1 MKISSPRASK
11 REQSTP
17 TAGFWL
23 ILPVVT
29 SYCHPCHGHVTTL
42 PSITPC
48 PSGPPRCKQVLLM
61 AKNLPPTF
69 ARAIALPSTWNSR
82 IVPGVIS
89 FVFAARA
96 IAIVSSLPLFHAF
109 CAPSSRC
116 KNSPGPSSN
125 FPLLSRRWT
134 LRHHHSLLEFIH
146 HLRLQPHFRRPLRQ
160 RHLIDLVLQLQQR
173 KKQPFRPWGASY
185 DIHIYRNDLIHTLQ
199 HRIRIKRPAHAR
211 ARSHRNAPLRVRH
224 LFPHALQHRSH
235 LQRHRSCHDHQVR
248 LPRRRPE
255 HFRSEPRHVEPRG
268 CGSNHFDRAAC
279 QSKRK
284 RPDGALPRP
293 VEH

>member
-48 PSGPPRCKQVLLM
+48 PSGPPRCRQVLLM

-96 IAIVSSLPLFHAF
+96 NAMVLFSPLSSLRSH
-109 CAPSSRC
+109 
-116 KNSPGPSSN
+116 SPC
-125 FPLLSRRWT
+125 FLSRRRT
-134 LRHHHSLLEFIH
+134 LRHHHSLLELIH

-160 RHLIDLVLQLQQR
+160 RHLVDLVLQLQQR
-173 KKQPFRPWGASY
+173 EKQPFRPRRASY
-185 DIHIYRNDLIHTLQ
+185 NVHIHRNNLVHALQ
-199 HRIRIKRPAHAR
+199 HRVCIERPAHAR
-211 ARSHRNAPLRVRH
+211 ASSHRDAPLWVRH
-224 LFPHALQHRSH
+224 LFPDALQHRPH
-235 LQRHRSCHDHQVR
+235 FQRHRSRHDHQVC
-248 LPRRRPE
+248 LPRRWPE
-255 HFRSEPRHVEPRG
+255 HFRAKPRHIEAGR
-268 CGSNHFDRAAC
+268 R
-279 QSKRK
+279 
-284 RPDGALPRP
+284 
-293 VEH
+293 